1 MLRIIPK
8 SILKLKAKLCSI
20 FLQFL
25 LKNLWTADM
34 FMIPICETRDAVTS
48 RVQSMTSRFEMTSA
62 DFDSEV
68 LKWLVGGEA
77 VCSEG

>member
-1 MLRIIPK
+1 
-8 SILKLKAKLCSI
+8 
-20 FLQFL
+20 
-25 LKNLWTADM
+25 
-34 FMIPICETRDAVTS
+34 MIPICEARDAVTS

>member
-1 MLRIIPK
+1 
-8 SILKLKAKLCSI
+8 
-20 FLQFL
+20 
-25 LKNLWTADM
+25 
-34 FMIPICETRDAVTS
+34 MIPICETRDADAVTS